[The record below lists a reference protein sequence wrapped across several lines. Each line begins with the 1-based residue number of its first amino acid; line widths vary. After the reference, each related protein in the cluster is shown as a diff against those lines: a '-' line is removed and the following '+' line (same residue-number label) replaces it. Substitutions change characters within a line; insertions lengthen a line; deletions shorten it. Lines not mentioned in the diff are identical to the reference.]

1 MTASETPDFDGVA
14 PQGVL
19 AGPGTITVI
28 AGLTFAISDERG
40 DIGPGPFGLITAD
53 TRHLSR
59 LPADRMVSDSAD
71 GQRGDPL
78 CVRQARCGDSVP
90 RQRSRALE

>member
-1 MTASETPDFDGVA
+1 MTADEAPDFDGVA

-40 DIGPGPFGLITAD
+40 DMGPGPFGLITDD
-53 TRHLSR
+53 TRNLSR
-59 LPADRMVSDSAD
+59 L
-71 GQRGDPL
+71 Q
-78 CVRQARCGDSVP
+78 VRLDCASCRP
-90 RQRSRALE
+90 RAWWSR